1 MNIKAIIG
9 FFIFW
14 KKPSRRIAGLV
25 CFLLV
30 FIMTSGFPDS
40 VRCEMVDRIVAIVND
55 DIILQSDMEKAMTP
69 IREQLHQSGYSTMQ
83 QNIALADQQ
92 PYVLEQLI
100 TETLTDQQVK
110 RFQIEISE
118 KDINRTIKRIIEMND
133 LTQEQ
138 FLKKLAMDDMSYD
151 EFKSEIKE
159 KLLRTKLVNIQ
170 VNSKIVITEE
180 DARAYYNKNSDQ
192 YSGQTKYHLR
202 RILIRPDFKE
212 KASGGQNGRQRIERI
227 YERLKAGE
235 SFTQLATVY
244 SEDKFAAS
252 GGDLGSYEVRLLS
265 ADIQRAIDGLQAG
278 QFSPIIEN
286 EQGYQ
291 IIYIEDIVNAGGKS
305 FEDVKTEIQ
314 DKLYAEI
321 VDQKFQSWLK
331 DLRDQA
337 HVQIIP

>member
-1 MNIKAIIG
+1 
-9 FFIFW
+9 
-14 KKPSRRIAGLV
+14 
-25 CFLLV
+25 
-30 FIMTSGFPDS
+30 
-40 VRCEMVDRIVAIVND
+40 
-55 DIILQSDMEKAMTP
+55 
-69 IREQLHQSGYSTMQ
+69 
-83 QNIALADQQ
+83 
-92 PYVLEQLI
+92 
-100 TETLTDQQVK
+100 
-110 RFQIEISE
+110 
-118 KDINRTIKRIIEMND
+118 MND
-133 LTQEQ
+133 LTREQ
-138 FLKKLAMDDMSYD
+138 FLQKLAMEGMAHED
-151 EFKSEIKE
+151 FKSDIRE

-180 DARAYYNKNSDQ
+180 DAMAYYSKNSNL
-192 YSGQTKYHLR
+192 YGGQTKYHLR
-202 RILIRPDFKE
+202 RILIRPDIKG
-212 KASGGQNGRQRIERI
+212 KASDGQSGQQRIERI

-235 SFTQLATVY
+235 SFAQLATVY

-252 GGDLGSYEVRLLS
+252 GGDLGTYEVRLLS
-265 ADIQRAIDGLQAG
+265 ADIQKALDGLQGG

-337 HVQIIP
+337 HIQIIP